1 MRCTAL
7 DSGAMRRPLAGA
19 LLAAAAVAAGCG
31 GDSRPPAATTAEA
44 RTTTAASVPATTAT
58 VPARPIALP
67 ARPRTARAIAVQSGR
82 TGGRQVALTF
92 DADMTPG
99 MRDRI
104 RAGSAPEQ
112 VDRELIDTLRRTRT
126 PATLF
131 LTGMWAQRYPADARD
146 LAADPLFEIGNHT
159 WDHRAWT
166 SDCYGLPAVGDAAAK
181 QAEVERTAQILR
193 GLTGRAPFWFRFPG
207 LCHRQQDLRI
217 VAGAGEEAADGIASG
232 DAFQSDPGV
241 IVRVVLAQVKPGTIV
256 VMHMMGPPN
265 APSTATAL
273 RQLIPELRARGYRLV
288 TLSRLVPR

>member
-1 MRCTAL
+1 MRP
-7 DSGAMRRPLAGA
+7 PLAGA

-31 GDSRPPAATTAEA
+31 GDGRPAAGP
-44 RTTTAASVPATTAT
+44 TTAAPVTTAST
-58 VPARPIALP
+58 APAQSTPTPTAAPRPIALP
-67 ARPRTARAIAVQSGR
+67 ARPRIARAIAVQSGR
-82 TGGRQVALTF
+82 TAGREVALTF

-146 LAADPLFEIGNHT
+146 LAADPLFEIANHT

-166 SDCYGLPAVGDAAAK
+166 SDCYHLPAVGDAAGK
-181 QAEVERTAQILR
+181 RAEVEKTALILR
-193 GLTGRAPFWFRFPG
+193 RLTGRTPFWFRFPG
-207 LCHRQQDLRI
+207 LCHRREDLRI
-217 VAGAGEEAADGIASG
+217 VARAGEEAADGIASG

-265 APSTATAL
+265 APSTAAAL
-273 RQLIPELRARGYRLV
+273 RQLIPELRSRGYRLV
-288 TLSRLVPR
+288 TLSRLVAR